1 MPENKTKPTK
11 VNPRA
16 FIKQVENEQRRKD
29 ALELLKMMQDVTG
42 AKPTMWGPSI
52 IGFDRYRYRYA
63 SGHSG
68 EAPLAGFSPRKQEL
82 VVYLAPDLDNSVLMK
97 KLGKHKTGK
106 SCLYIKTLDDVN
118 RGVLRDLVAASVAA
132 TRKRYPTS

>member
-82 VVYLAPDLDNSVLMK
+82 VVYLAPDLDNSALMK